1 MYIWIMKAT
10 TLKRNPHS
18 YKCIDK
24 VYKKANLQVRKR
36 YSKESNITLATL
48 VERFVTAFSEG
59 DIITAS
65 KSTDGGIKHIF

>member
-1 MYIWIMKAT
+1 MKAT
-10 TLKRNPHS
+10 TLKRNPRS

-24 VYKKANLQVRKR
+24 VYKKAKLQIKKR
-36 YSKESNITLATL
+36 YSKEAKVSLAVI